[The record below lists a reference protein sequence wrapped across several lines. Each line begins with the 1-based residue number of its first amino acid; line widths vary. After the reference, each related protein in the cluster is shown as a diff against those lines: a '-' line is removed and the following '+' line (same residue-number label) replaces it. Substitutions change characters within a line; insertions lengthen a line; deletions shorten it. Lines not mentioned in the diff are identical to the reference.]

1 MSVHYF
7 PSYNSVSHESYISPN
22 LSLISSFSLNFHL
35 FSGLVNAYN
44 YVYNQRHHST
54 YMQNACV
61 CVQLYK
67 KWQNSELLCI
77 SLYIKAVIL
86 IKNN

>member
-7 PSYNSVSHESYISPN
+7 PSYNSVSHESYITPN
-22 LSLISSFSLNFHL
+22 LSLISSFSLNFHFL

-44 YVYNQRHHST
+44 YVYNKRHHSM

-61 CVQLYK
+61 CVATIQEMAKFWLTMYFFLHK
-67 KWQNSELLCI
+67 S
-77 SLYIKAVIL
+77 SYI
-86 IKNN
+86 N